1 MIEKYYPTSKV
12 IHPYVNNAHYYR
24 FELVQEFLLT
34 SSIQMHF
41 LPPYSPNLNPIEFIK
56 KEVIKSDY
64 TPDPE
69 IFKQRIRDF
78 FANIGNYKEK
88 LDSLIN
94 TKFQKL
100 NSLKYRLQTS
110 MR

>member
-1 MIEKYYPTSKV
+1 MKS
-12 IHPYVNNAHYYR
+12 IHLYVDNARYYR
-24 FELVQEFLLT
+24 SKLVQEFLLT

-41 LPPYSPNLNPIEFIK
+41 LPPYSPNLNPIERLWKFIK

-64 TPDPE
+64 TPDPK
-69 IFKQRIRDF
+69 IFKQRITDF

-100 NSLKYRLQTS
+100 NPLTGRLQTS